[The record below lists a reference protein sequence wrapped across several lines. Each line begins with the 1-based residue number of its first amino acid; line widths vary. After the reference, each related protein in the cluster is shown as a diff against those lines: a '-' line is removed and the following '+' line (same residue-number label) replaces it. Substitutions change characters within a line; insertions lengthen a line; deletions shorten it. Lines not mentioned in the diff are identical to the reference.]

1 MLLFGLKLSTLL
13 NPDESNKFEKTGRH
27 RYHSMIQRAGG
38 LIYIWEC
45 SVLSRN
51 VFLTH
56 GRQWVDTKSS
66 NNSKNSKKFEKFKLS
81 NIFIAKF
88 KHLSGSFGP
97 AGQWSLGKVSLGL
110 SKRQPKYECTY
121 KMKPDS
127 LPRMTAL
134 TEQLTNMANGIY
146 CILWLVLPLT
156 I

>member
-1 MLLFGLKLSTLL
+1 MGA
-13 NPDESNKFEKTGRH
+13 NE
-27 RYHSMIQRAGG
+27 
-38 LIYIWEC
+38 
-45 SVLSRN
+45 
-51 VFLTH
+51 LTPKV
-56 GRQWVDTKSS
+56 RTIRKSS
-66 NNSKNSKKFEKFKLS
+66 KNLNFL
-81 NIFIAKF
+81 IFSSQNF

-146 CILWLVLPLT
+146 CIL
-156 I
+156 